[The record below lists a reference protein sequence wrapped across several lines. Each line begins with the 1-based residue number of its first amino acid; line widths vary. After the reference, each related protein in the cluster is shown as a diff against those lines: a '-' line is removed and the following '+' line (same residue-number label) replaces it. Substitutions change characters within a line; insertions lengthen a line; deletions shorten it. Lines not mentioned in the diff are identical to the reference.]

1 MTIYIGASQTIS
13 YWSNIDWVKAEEI
26 VYRLQM
32 RIAKAVREKRYGKV
46 KTLQWLLTRS
56 LYAKLLA
63 VKRVTSSTGART
75 AGIDG
80 KLYKSNAE
88 KLQLALSLKQRGYKT
103 HPLKRVY
110 IPKANGKKRALGIP
124 TLHDRAMQALYLLAI
139 EPVSEMLADQNSY
152 GFRPKR
158 STADAVEQ
166 AFKVLCHKDSA
177 EWILEAD
184 IKACF
189 DTISHE
195 WLMNNVTLEKKML
208 KQWLEAGYFDKQTLF
223 PTAEGTPQGGI
234 ISPILANLALDG
246 LEQELKSIKLSRP
259 KKIHLIRYADDFVV
273 TAASKEVLENEVKP
287 VVERFLKERGLY
299 LSTEKT
305 SIIHI
310 DRGFDFLGFNIRKYK
325 GKLLIKPSRDSIKR
339 FLKKIRSLIKSRKT
353 VEAWRLIGE
362 LNPKI
367 TGWGNYYKHVISS
380 KVFGYIDDCIYRCVA
395 RWTKRRHNNKNKH
408 WIAKKYFCRKGLS
421 NWVFFGT
428 YSNKKGG
435 KVEKTLKKMGSFS
448 IERHIKIKKEA
459 RLYDPEFSNYFAKRK
474 QRRDEKLY
482 HNHLTSNLS
491 LFGMDV
497 YNPKTT
503 SRS

>member
-88 KLQLALSLKQRGYKT
+88 KLQLALSLKQRGYKA

-166 AFKVLCHKDSA
+166 AFKVLCHKD
-177 EWILEAD
+177 
-184 IKACF
+184 
-189 DTISHE
+189 
-195 WLMNNVTLEKKML
+195 
-208 KQWLEAGYFDKQTLF
+208 
-223 PTAEGTPQGGI
+223 
-234 ISPILANLALDG
+234 
-246 LEQELKSIKLSRP
+246 
-259 KKIHLIRYADDFVV
+259 
-273 TAASKEVLENEVKP
+273 
-287 VVERFLKERGLY
+287 
-299 LSTEKT
+299 
-305 SIIHI
+305 
-310 DRGFDFLGFNIRKYK
+310 
-325 GKLLIKPSRDSIKR
+325 
-339 FLKKIRSLIKSRKT
+339 
-353 VEAWRLIGE
+353 
-362 LNPKI
+362 
-367 TGWGNYYKHVISS
+367 
-380 KVFGYIDDCIYRCVA
+380 
-395 RWTKRRHNNKNKH
+395 
-408 WIAKKYFCRKGLS
+408 
-421 NWVFFGT
+421 
-428 YSNKKGG
+428 
-435 KVEKTLKKMGSFS
+435 
-448 IERHIKIKKEA
+448 
-459 RLYDPEFSNYFAKRK
+459 
-474 QRRDEKLY
+474 
-482 HNHLTSNLS
+482 
-491 LFGMDV
+491 
-497 YNPKTT
+497 
-503 SRS
+503 